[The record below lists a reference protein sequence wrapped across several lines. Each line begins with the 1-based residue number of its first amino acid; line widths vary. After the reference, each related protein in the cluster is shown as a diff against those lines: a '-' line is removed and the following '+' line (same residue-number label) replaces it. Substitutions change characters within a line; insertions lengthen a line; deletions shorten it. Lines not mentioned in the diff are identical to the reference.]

1 MSKLAKISIN
11 LLLLTFTFLLL
22 PFNFSLVF
30 AQAPDTLWTRTY
42 GGTEYD
48 EGHSLQ
54 ETSDSGYI
62 ITGLTRSFIPGIY
75 LIKTDVTGDTIWTK
89 VYQTQLLSP
98 GGWSVKQTYDGG
110 YIVTGDNASD
120 VWIIR
125 TDSLGDTLWTRTY
138 GAIGGD
144 ICHSITETSDSGFA
158 FIWDRQTGGPFDIR
172 LVKINTNGDFLWMKS
187 CGRGYSFSL
196 QQTTDGGYIIS
207 GQKNNGV
214 YIIKTNSS
222 GDTVWTKIYGGEF
235 HCAWSVKQ
243 TYDGGYIVT
252 GNKGNDIFLMKTDSV
267 GDSLWTKTLGGDS
280 IDVARS
286 VWQISDGGYIITG
299 STKSF
304 GAGGWD
310 LYLIRTNNNGD
321 TVWTKILGGAEAD
334 EGWQGQQTFDGKYII
349 TGYTS
354 SFGSGNADVWLLKV
368 GTDIGIAEENTVVR
382 KNNYDASIISGH
394 LLLPQNENCKV
405 FDITG
410 REIHTLNPAPG
421 IYFIQVDNEI
431 VTKVVKIK

>member
-144 ICHSITETSDSGFA
+144 ICHSITETSDSGFV

-405 FDITG
+405 FNITG